1 VNSDRTVE
9 VTFEASDD
17 CSVASARTTSML
29 NEDPLQNAIIRT
41 LPWKQPGLFTKE
53 ICDQLSAE
61 YQEYRSSG
69 SFKTMIHHN
78 LTMMVDQRKL
88 ERQSATTQMKGRSH
102 RYIRV
107 RQQGF
112 DKSQSTEGGE
122 AKISDVDVADSYSK
136 VSTTF
141 PDAESHTHRQVTS
154 HAAAP
159 AIPAPAQA
167 ARSPHTISVAG
178 VAASPNKQTLPRRT
192 ELDSEPPP
200 RIPEARTIAN
210 DHQSTRVTPNALK
223 DQIRDI
229 IPERGEHTQ
238 SRTSKPGPSSP
249 QGLSS
254 PLSSPPSAEAQGMW
268 LLTDTP
274 EHSSGIQGLASRA
287 DSYGHQTVPAPSP
300 QGTQKIQAGGSD
312 AKHELPT
319 KSPLPLH
326 SGPLDAA
333 TTPASSNDTS
343 TELTRSC
350 VDQGSLTK
358 TSVPR
363 PTPLS
368 VNEGE
373 SGQGRAS
380 HGLSSIS
387 NNLSGIRKTN
397 TTSLPLGSSSGNVS
411 MQGQIANF
419 VPKSQTEA
427 VAHQQIG
434 RGYSAQDR
442 THATTAGGKQN
453 PTPLLDASACSK
465 GFTFPPS
472 QGQPSFT
479 AINPKRQSEVPMST
493 LSAGTRTA
501 VIGASGVTSDKVSR
515 SAPPAHSSN
524 AEVERLNT
532 SKSPHPQVRPDVLET
547 SHSSVQTP
555 KQQSGSGSIPVQQRA
570 VECPGAMG
578 SQSMLTSAQQA
589 MQSPGVAVSGKNQQ
603 DSNSARLVGPKSAR
617 SIVQAQQTVTVDLTN
632 ISDTPEGTSGTTR
645 LQASHGDQSA
655 LELGKLVNKVREV
668 RRRRQRYADEARS
681 FDLKLRNAEL
691 TLDELLEGMKTHMK
705 ELSGLHE
712 DLEKLRNQ
720 VAGRENKV
728 DAIRQQADRTRDTAN
743 RVTLECRALTE
754 SKGKAEK
761 AFANTDKE
769 LDRLVQ
775 ALDIL

>member
-1 VNSDRTVE
+1 
-9 VTFEASDD
+9 
-17 CSVASARTTSML
+17 
-29 NEDPLQNAIIRT
+29 
-41 LPWKQPGLFTKE
+41 
-53 ICDQLSAE
+53 
-61 YQEYRSSG
+61 
-69 SFKTMIHHN
+69 
-78 LTMMVDQRKL
+78 
-88 ERQSATTQMKGRSH
+88 
-102 RYIRV
+102 
-107 RQQGF
+107 
-112 DKSQSTEGGE
+112 
-122 AKISDVDVADSYSK
+122 
-136 VSTTF
+136 
-141 PDAESHTHRQVTS
+141 
-154 HAAAP
+154 
-159 AIPAPAQA
+159 
-167 ARSPHTISVAG
+167 
-178 VAASPNKQTLPRRT
+178 
-192 ELDSEPPP
+192 
-200 RIPEARTIAN
+200 
-210 DHQSTRVTPNALK
+210 
-223 DQIRDI
+223 
-229 IPERGEHTQ
+229 
-238 SRTSKPGPSSP
+238 
-249 QGLSS
+249 
-254 PLSSPPSAEAQGMW
+254 
-268 LLTDTP
+268 
-274 EHSSGIQGLASRA
+274 
-287 DSYGHQTVPAPSP
+287 
-300 QGTQKIQAGGSD
+300 
-312 AKHELPT
+312 
-319 KSPLPLH
+319 
-326 SGPLDAA
+326 
-333 TTPASSNDTS
+333 
-343 TELTRSC
+343 
-350 VDQGSLTK
+350 
-358 TSVPR
+358 
-363 PTPLS
+363 
-368 VNEGE
+368 
-373 SGQGRAS
+373 
-380 HGLSSIS
+380 
-387 NNLSGIRKTN
+387 
-397 TTSLPLGSSSGNVS
+397 
-411 MQGQIANF
+411 
-419 VPKSQTEA
+419 
-427 VAHQQIG
+427 
-434 RGYSAQDR
+434 
-442 THATTAGGKQN
+442 
-453 PTPLLDASACSK
+453 
-465 GFTFPPS
+465 
-472 QGQPSFT
+472 
-479 AINPKRQSEVPMST
+479 MST

-728 DAIRQQADRTRDTAN
+728 EAIRQQADRTRDTAN

-769 LDRLVQ
+769 LDRLLQ